1 MRVLYQ
7 FRFPIVKGCEILLS
21 IESPLFDNCPSE
33 MLYFPK
39 RKEVH
44 MSADIVLVLE
54 LIGTVAFSVS
64 GAITG
69 LKKKMDIL
77 GVVILGLPTAV
88 GGGVIRDLILGITPP
103 NTFRNPIYA
112 TFAIVTAII
121 VFLPAMQNLIMKK
134 KSIYNQVMLIMDSL
148 GLGIFTVVGIQVA
161 QSASGEHGIFL
172 LVFVGVVTGV
182 GGGVLRDTMAGE
194 HPYIFVKHF
203 YACASLIG
211 ALVCVFAWDIIG
223 EANAMLAGTA
233 VVVILRL
240 LAAHFRWSLPKPR
253 G

>member
-1 MRVLYQ
+1 
-7 FRFPIVKGCEILLS
+7 
-21 IESPLFDNCPSE
+21 
-33 MLYFPK
+33 
-39 RKEVH
+39 

-77 GVVILGLPTAV
+77 GVVILGLTTAV

-194 HPYIFVKHF
+194 HPYIFVNHF
-203 YACASLIG
+203 CACAALIG

>member
-1 MRVLYQ
+1 MC
-7 FRFPIVKGCEILLS
+7 G
-21 IESPLFDNCPSE
+21 
-33 MLYFPK
+33 
-39 RKEVH
+39 
-44 MSADIVLVLE
+44 DIVLFLE

-77 GVVILGLPTAV
+77 GVGILGLTTAV

-112 TFAIVTAII
+112 TFAIGAAIV
-121 VFLPAMQNLIMKK
+121 VFLPAVQNLIMKNR
-134 KSIYNQVMLIMDSL
+134 SIYNWLMLIMDSL

-161 QSASGEHGIFL
+161 YSLSSEYNTFL

-182 GGGVLRDTMAGE
+182 GGGVLRDTMAGDP
-194 HPYIFVKHF
+194 PYIFVKHF

-211 ALVCVFAWDIIG
+211 ALICVLVWDSLG

-233 VVVILRL
+233 VVVLLRL

-253 G
+253 D

>member
-1 MRVLYQ
+1 
-7 FRFPIVKGCEILLS
+7 
-21 IESPLFDNCPSE
+21 
-33 MLYFPK
+33 
-39 RKEVH
+39 
-44 MSADIVLVLE
+44 MSDHIVLLLE
-54 LIGTVAFSVS
+54 LTGTVAFSVS

-77 GVVILGLPTAV
+77 GVVILGLTTAV

-112 TFAIVTAII
+112 VFAIVTAIL
-121 VFLPAMQNLIMKK
+121 VFLPPVQRFVLKNNAF
-134 KSIYNQVMLIMDSL
+134 YNRLMLVMDSL
-148 GLGIFTVVGIQVA
+148 GLGIFTVAGIQVA
-161 QSASGEHGIFL
+161 HSVSGEHGIFL

-194 HPYIFVKHF
+194 PPYIFVKHF

-211 ALVCVFAWDIIG
+211 ALVCVFTWESFG

-233 VVVILRL
+233 VVVILRF
-240 LAAHFRWSLPKPR
+240 LAAHFHWSLPKPR

>member
-1 MRVLYQ
+1 
-7 FRFPIVKGCEILLS
+7 
-21 IESPLFDNCPSE
+21 
-33 MLYFPK
+33 
-39 RKEVH
+39 
-44 MSADIVLVLE
+44 MSGDIVLFLE

-77 GVVILGLPTAV
+77 GVVILGLTTAV

-112 TFAIVTAII
+112 TFAIGAAIV
-121 VFLPAMQNLIMKK
+121 VFLPAVQNLILKK
-134 KSIYNQVMLIMDSL
+134 RSLYNWLMLVMDSL
-148 GLGIFTVVGIQVA
+148 QVA
-161 QSASGEHGIFL
+161 YSLSSEYNTFL

-182 GGGVLRDTMAGE
+182 GGGVLRDTMAGDP
-194 HPYIFVKHF
+194 PYIFVKHF

-211 ALVCVFAWDIIG
+211 ALICVLVWDSLG

-233 VVVILRL
+233 VVVLLRL

-253 G
+253 D

>member
-1 MRVLYQ
+1 
-7 FRFPIVKGCEILLS
+7 
-21 IESPLFDNCPSE
+21 
-33 MLYFPK
+33 
-39 RKEVH
+39 
-44 MSADIVLVLE
+44 MSGDIVLFLE

-77 GVVILGLPTAV
+77 GVVILGLTTAV

-112 TFAIVTAII
+112 TFAIGAAIV
-121 VFLPAMQNLIMKK
+121 VFLPAVQNLILKK
-134 KSIYNQVMLIMDSL
+134 RSLYNWLMLVMDSL

-161 QSASGEHGIFL
+161 YSRSSEYSTFL
-172 LVFVGVVTGV
+172 LVFVGLVTGV
-182 GGGVLRDTMAGE
+182 GGGVLRDTMAGDP
-194 HPYIFVKHF
+194 PYIFVKHF

-211 ALVCVFAWDIIG
+211 ALICVLVWDSLG

-233 VVVILRL
+233 VVVLLRL

-253 G
+253 D

>member
-1 MRVLYQ
+1 
-7 FRFPIVKGCEILLS
+7 
-21 IESPLFDNCPSE
+21 
-33 MLYFPK
+33 
-39 RKEVH
+39 
-44 MSADIVLVLE
+44 MSGDIVLFLE

-77 GVVILGLPTAV
+77 GVVILGLTTAV

-112 TFAIVTAII
+112 TFAIGAAIV
-121 VFLPAMQNLIMKK
+121 VFLPAVQNLIMKNR
-134 KSIYNQVMLIMDSL
+134 SIYNWLMLIMDSL

-161 QSASGEHGIFL
+161 YSLSSEYNTFL
-172 LVFVGVVTGV
+172 LVFVRVVTRV
-182 GGGVLRDTMAGE
+182 GGGVLRDTMAGDP
-194 HPYIFVKHF
+194 PYIFVKHF

-211 ALVCVFAWDIIG
+211 ALICVLVWDSLG

-233 VVVILRL
+233 VVVLLRL

-253 G
+253 D

>member
-1 MRVLYQ
+1 
-7 FRFPIVKGCEILLS
+7 
-21 IESPLFDNCPSE
+21 
-33 MLYFPK
+33 
-39 RKEVH
+39 
-44 MSADIVLVLE
+44 MSGDIVLFLE

-77 GVVILGLPTAV
+77 GVVILGLTTAV

-112 TFAIVTAII
+112 AFAIVTALI
-121 VFLPAMQNLIMKK
+121 VFLPAVQRFVLKDNAF
-134 KSIYNQVMLIMDSL
+134 YNTLMLLMDSI

-161 QSASGEHGIFL
+161 QSVSGEHGIFL

-182 GGGVLRDTMAGE
+182 GGGVLRDTMAGD

-211 ALVCVFAWDIIG
+211 ALACVFMWESCG
-223 EANAMLAGTA
+223 EANAMLVGTA

-240 LAAHFRWSLPKPR
+240 LAAHFRWSLPKPIE
-253 G
+253 